1 MTTTTIDMFASIFN
15 YLVRLIF
22 YQLVFGRFNIYLLK
36 QILQVDELE
45 IETQSRVLMGNLLTK
60 IVIDIIAYTPWKKVF
75 PIIESIIRWILYIF
89 IMFVSV
95 STGIIL
101 ITMVN
106 GVINV
111 VVVGFLVGYDQII
124 GDEFQAAI
132 YRSTLIATTVMW
144 GKDIIMT
151 CHKEFSSF
159 LSNTCLR

>member
-1 MTTTTIDMFASIFN
+1 
-15 YLVRLIF
+15 
-22 YQLVFGRFNIYLLK
+22 
-36 QILQVDELE
+36 
-45 IETQSRVLMGNLLTK
+45 
-60 IVIDIIAYTPWKKVF
+60 
-75 PIIESIIRWILYIF
+75 
-89 IMFVSV
+89 MFVSV
-95 STGIIL
+95 STSIIL

-106 GVINV
+106 GVVNV

-144 GKDIIMT
+144 GKDIVMA